1 MRDVMTVSVPADLV
15 SRTWTRGLAPPASGP
30 PAADVVII
38 GGGII
43 GISTAWF
50 LAREGVDVVVC
61 EKGLVAGEQSG
72 RNWGW
77 VRQQGR
83 DEREMP
89 MIVESLRIWRGLAG
103 EIGEDVGYRE
113 EGILY
118 LVDDDAQLDRY
129 AAWVKSAEDFDIGTR
144 LIDGGELRGLVR
156 GAKVPW
162 RGALYTESD
171 GRAEPHKV
179 TPALARAAAREG
191 ARILESC
198 AVRGVESNAGRVS
211 AVVTE
216 HGSIRTSTVL
226 CAAGA
231 WTSMFCRA
239 LGIRLPQLRLRG
251 TVART
256 APADTVCDGA
266 MIGDGLALR
275 RRQDGGYTVADGA
288 TLDHAITPSTFRFGS
303 KFMAALLMDVGA
315 TRLSLGREFFEE
327 WATPKKWPLD
337 RESPFEQC
345 RVLDPEPNPRTLRRI
360 RRRLDRIFP
369 QLAATPIAE
378 SWAGMIEA
386 TPDIIPIIDEA
397 EGLPGFYMATGFSG
411 HGFGIGPGAGKAIA
425 GMLTGRDN
433 GIDLREF
440 RLARFFDGTPIR
452 PQTSV

>member
-1 MRDVMTVSVPADLV
+1 MTDSVPADLV
-15 SRTWTRGLAPPASGP
+15 SRTWQRDFAPPASVP

-61 EKGLVAGEQSG
+61 EKGHVAGEQSG

-89 MIVESLRIWRGLAG
+89 MIVESLRIWRGLG
-103 EIGEDVGYRE
+103 EEISEDVGYRE
-113 EGILY
+113 GGILY
-118 LVDDDAQLDRY
+118 LVDDDRQLERY
-129 AAWVKSAEDFDIGTR
+129 AGWVKSAENYAIGTR
-144 LIDGGELRGLVR
+144 LIGGTELRRLVR
-156 GAKVPW
+156 GSTVPW
-162 RGALYTESD
+162 RGALYTASD
-171 GRAEPHKV
+171 GRAEPHKA
-179 TPALARAAAREG
+179 TPALARAATREG
-191 ARILESC
+191 AIVLESC
-198 AVRGVESNAGRVS
+198 AVRGVETTAGRVS

-216 HGSIRTSTVL
+216 HGSIQTSTVL

-231 WTSMFCRA
+231 WTSLFCRV

-256 APADTVCDGA
+256 GRTDAVCDGA
-266 MIGDGLALR
+266 LIGGGLALR

-288 TLDHAITPSTFRFGS
+288 VLDHAITPSTFRFGS
-303 KFMAALLMDVGA
+303 KFMAALLMDIGA
-315 TRLSLGREFFEE
+315 TRLSLGRGFLEE
-327 WATPKKWPLD
+327 WAMPKKWPLD
-337 RESPFEQC
+337 QVSPFEKC
-345 RVLDPEPNPRTLRRI
+345 RVLDPEPNPRTLRRL
-360 RRRLDRIFP
+360 RKKLDRIFP

-386 TPDIIPIIDEA
+386 TPDIVPVIDEA
-397 EGLPGFYMATGFSG
+397 DGLPGFYMATGFSG

-425 GMLTGRDN
+425 GMLTGRDS
-433 GIDLREF
+433 GMDLSAF
-440 RLARFFDGTPIR
+440 RLGRFFDGTPIR

>member
-1 MRDVMTVSVPADLV
+1 MRDAMNESVPADLV
-15 SRTWTRGLAPPASGP
+15 SRTWSRRFAPPASVP
-30 PAADVVII
+30 STADVVVI

-43 GISTAWF
+43 GVSTAWF

-89 MIVESLRIWRGLAG
+89 MIVESLRIWRGLG
-103 EIGEDVGYRE
+103 EEIGEDVGYRE
-113 EGILY
+113 RGILY
-118 LVDDDAQLDRY
+118 LVDEDRQLERY
-129 AAWVKSAEDFDIGTR
+129 AAWAKAAQDYDIGTR
-144 LIDGGELRGLVR
+144 LIDGSELRRLVR
-156 GAKVPW
+156 GATVPW
-162 RGALYTESD
+162 RGALYTASD
-171 GRAEPHKV
+171 GRAEPHKA

-191 ARILESC
+191 VTILESC
-198 AVRGVESNAGRVS
+198 AVRGIESTAGQVS

-216 HGSIRTSTVL
+216 HGTIRTSTVL

-231 WTSMFCRA
+231 WTSMFCRS

-256 APADTVCDGA
+256 AAAEAVCEGA
-266 MIGDGLALR
+266 VIGAGLALR

-288 TLDHAITPSTFRFGS
+288 VLDHAITPSTFRFGS
-303 KFMAALLMDVGA
+303 KFMAALLMDVSA

-327 WATPKKWPLD
+327 LSIPRDWPLD
-337 RESPFEQC
+337 RVSPFERC
-345 RVLDPEPNPRTLRRI
+345 RVLDPKPNPRTLRKI
-360 RRRLDRIFP
+360 RRRLDEIFP

-386 TPDIIPIIDEA
+386 TPDVIPVIDQA
-397 EGLPGFYMATGFSG
+397 EELPGFYLASGFSG

-425 GMLTGRDN
+425 GMLTGRDS
-433 GIDLREF
+433 GIDLGAF
-440 RLARFFDGTPIR
+440 RLSRFFDGTPIR